1 MNLRPYQEHAVA
13 AVEQAHAEH
22 QAALLVLPT
31 GCGKTVVFSH
41 LAARQPKRTLI
52 LAHRQELVEQAA
64 EKIRAVTGEHAAI
77 EMGNRYSQ
85 ERGVYAAAKV
95 VVASVQ
101 TMIAG
106 FSGKR
111 RMDRFRPNDFGLVVV
126 DEAHHSAANSYR
138 AVIEYFTK
146 HSGARVLGVTATP
159 DRGDKK
165 GLGDVFQTIAY
176 QYEVADA
183 ISDGWLVP
191 VTQQIVHVKSLDFSE
206 VRSRG
211 GDFMEADLARVMQ
224 YEKTLQGV
232 VAPAQELTS
241 KLRTVV
247 FATSVDHA
255 DRMAEMWNRY
265 DAGCARSVS
274 GRMNRDERRQLL
286 TAFAR
291 GDFRVLTSCMVLTEG
306 WDCPA
311 VEAVVMARPTKS
323 RALYAQMLGRGTRPL
338 PGLVDGV
345 EDAYERRLRIET
357 STKPELKVLDFTGNS
372 AQHKLVCAI
381 DILRPDASVEVRE
394 IAVRKAASGI
404 RVDTAVDEAEEEERA
419 RRDQA
424 RREQEARRAALRA
437 RATYSVAAMNPFD
450 VIGRAPP
457 KATAFDR
464 TRQISDGMRNVLLKG
479 GVDPDGMNYAEA
491 KAMCAEIVR
500 RWKAGLCTLKQAKY
514 LKDMG
519 HSPDCTR
526 EEARRILDSAW
537 RKTA

>member
-1 MNLRPYQEHAVA
+1 MNLRPYQQHAVD
-13 AVEQAHAEH
+13 AVERTFADH

-41 LAARQPKRTLI
+41 LAHRQKKRTLI

-64 EKIRAVTGEHAAI
+64 EKIRAVTGQHAAI
-77 EMGNRYSQ
+77 EMGGRYSQ
-85 ERGVYAAAKV
+85 ERGVYGAAPV

-111 RMDRFRPNDFGLVVV
+111 RMERFRPNEFGLVVV
-126 DEAHHSAANSYR
+126 DEAHHSAADSYR
-138 AVIEYFTK
+138 TVIDYFTK
-146 HSGARVLGVTATP
+146 YSGARVLGVTATP
-159 DRGDKK
+159 DRGDAK
-165 GLGDVFQTIAY
+165 GLGSVFSAVAY

-191 VTQQIVHVKSLDFSE
+191 VKQQIVHVASLDFSE
-206 VRSRG
+206 VRTRG
-211 GDFMEADLARVMQ
+211 GDLMDADLARVMQ
-224 YEKTLQGV
+224 YEKTLHGV
-232 VAPAQELTS
+232 VSPAQELTAG
-241 KLRTVV
+241 LRTVV

-274 GRMNRDERRQLL
+274 GRMDRDERRQLL

-311 VEAVVMARPTKS
+311 VEAIVMARPTKS
-323 RALYAQMLGRGTRPL
+323 RSLYAQMLGRGTRPL

-381 DILRPDASVEVRE
+381 DILRGDASEEVRE
-394 IAVRKAASGI
+394 LAKRKASAGI

-419 RRDQA
+419 RREKA

-437 RATYSVAAMNPFD
+437 RATYSVTKMNPFD

-464 TRQISDGMRNVLLKG
+464 NREVTDGMRGTLLKG
-479 GVDPDGMNYAEA
+479 GVDPDGMTFAEA
-491 KAMCAEIVR
+491 RAMCAEIVR
-500 RWKAGLCTLKQAKY
+500 RWKGGLCSLKQAKY
-514 LKDMG
+514 LKAMG

-526 EEARRILDSAW
+526 DEARRILDSAW
-537 RKTA
+537 SKR

>member
-1 MNLRPYQEHAVA
+1 MNLRPYQECAVN
-13 AVEQAHAEH
+13 AVQNALVDH

-64 EKIRAVTGEHAAI
+64 EKIKAVTGEHAAI
-77 EMGNRYSQ
+77 EMGDKYSQ
-85 ERGVYAAAKV
+85 ERGVYGAAKV

-138 AVIEYFTK
+138 TVIDYFTK
-146 HSGARVLGVTATP
+146 YSGARVLGVTATP

-176 QYEVADA
+176 QYEVSDA
-183 ISDGWLVP
+183 ISEGWLVP
-191 VTQQIVHVKSLDFSE
+191 VTQQIVHVKTLDFSE
-206 VRSRG
+206 VRTRG
-211 GDFMEADLARVMQ
+211 GDFVDADLARVMQ

-232 VAPAQELTS
+232 VSPAQELTAG
-241 KLRTVV
+241 LRTVV

-286 TAFAR
+286 AAFAR

-311 VEAVVMARPTKS
+311 VQAIVMARPTKS

-345 EDAYERRLRIET
+345 FTPERRREAVAE
-357 STKPELKVLDFTGNS
+357 SAKPELKVLDFTGNS

-394 IAVRKAASGI
+394 LAIRKAAAGC
-404 RVDTAVDEAEEEERA
+404 RVDTAVDEAEEEDRA
-419 RRDQA
+419 RREKA

-437 RATYSVAAMNPFD
+437 RATYSVASMNPFD
-450 VIGRAPP
+450 VIGRAAP

-464 TRQISDGMRNVLLKG
+464 TRQVTEGMRSVLLKG
-479 GVDPDGMNYAEA
+479 GVDPEGMNYAEA
-491 KAMCAEIVR
+491 KAMCAEVVR
-500 RWKAGLCTLKQAKY
+500 RWKRGLCSLKQARY
-514 LKDMG
+514 LKEMG

-537 RKTA
+537 RKSA